1 MYHLYNDIKMIV
13 LYSRCSGV
21 DQNISRQLTKTEGYD
36 YVLTDYCSGSI
47 PLFERPQGSQLKSMV
62 ENGTLKRMDVH
73 SIDRLGRSTLD
84 VLSVWSDL
92 TQRGIIIE
100 CKNPTLRNI
109 NEDGTVD
116 KFSELMLSILSTMSQ
131 FEKSLI
137 RERQMEG
144 IKIRKEKGLYGGR
157 RIGTKDSV
165 TSFLNKKRSQSILN
179 YLNKGTYSYDEISK
193 ILSVSTTTVT
203 KVKKMSQ
210 MVKKLS

>member
-1 MYHLYNDIKMIV
+1 MIV
-13 LYSRCSGV
+13 FYSRCSGV

-62 ENGTLKRMDVH
+62 ENGTLKRLDVH

-193 ILSVSTTTVT
+193 ILSVSTTTIT

-210 MVKKLS
+210 MVKELS